1 MLYRLNLIPLL
12 IIPVL
17 TSMYLIRERI
27 IEVPGFGPE
36 KTSETLPPA
45 EHFEIASAHTG
56 VTYQISVQ
64 LPHEYDPKG
73 DRYPVFYT
81 LQADATAEGFDE
93 MIAPLLQRGRIP
105 DMIYV
110 SITRQL
116 PRQGLFAALEQRGRT
131 QRDTHS
137 WADDLTFY
145 PDPAD
150 PAEGGGAEKF
160 VLFLREEL
168 FRKIDMSYNSL
179 RTDRG
184 IGGRDLGG
192 SFAVEICY
200 REPALFKRAIAISPR
215 VHFADYAMIDG
226 LRALELRQ
234 RRRALTRLYVGS
246 GADNYP
252 MVVHG
257 FELLQGVLDQL
268 DTRTVDVK
276 CELLR
281 GRSGDNEVVSAAQ
294 AGLRFAYAED

>member
-1 MLYRLNLIPLL
+1 MLYKLNLIPLL

-17 TSMYLIRERI
+17 TSVYLVRERI

-36 KTSETLPPA
+36 KTAETLPPA
-45 EHFEIASAHTG
+45 EHFEIASVHTG
-56 VTYQISVQ
+56 ATYQVSVQ
-64 LPHEYDPKG
+64 LPHEYDPNG
-73 DRYPVFYT
+73 EGYPVFYT
-81 LQADATAEGFDE
+81 LQADPTAESFDE
-93 MIAPLLQRGRIP
+93 IIAPLLQRGRIP
-105 DMIYV
+105 DIIYV

-116 PRQGLFAALEQRGRT
+116 PRQNLFMALERGGRA
-131 QRDTHS
+131 QRDSHS

-145 PDPAD
+145 ADPAD

-160 VLFLREEL
+160 LQFLREEL
-168 FRKIDMSYNSL
+168 FQMIDTKYNSL

-192 SFAVEICY
+192 SFAVEVSY
-200 REPALFKRAIAISPR
+200 RHPGLFKRAIAISPR

-234 RRRALTRLYVGS
+234 RRRTLTRLYVGS

-268 DTRTVDVK
+268 NTRTVDVQS
-276 CELLR
+276 ELLR
-281 GRSGDNEVVSAAQ
+281 GRGGDNEVVPAAQ
-294 AGLRFAYAED
+294 AGLRFAYDED